1 MPTYEIR
8 DNRTGR
14 TIEITADREPT
25 QEEMNEIFSQV
36 SPVSQQVA
44 QPAEQADE
52 EMSGLARVAADVGIE
67 AGGAIAG
74 TAIGAALA
82 PATFGASIPIGA
94 LVGGIIGGTAGNV
107 IVQRGQIQ
115 RGERPDFSYGEL
127 AASVGLSA
135 IPGSTFAKTGSSV
148 VKNMGLRAA
157 QGAGLAGASEV
168 AKTVIDEHR
177 LPTPDEFLKAT
188 VFGAATGGL
197 LGGAEKAVTGAIA
210 KTPEAQLG
218 KLAGYMKRISGE
230 QAALSVDGDI
240 AINEL
245 QRGLSN
251 IKDKVQRDTIGER
264 AMMALGGEIAPTD
277 LPPEIGSAVD
287 KIKTAIAE
295 LGIYHGESGL
305 VDKDSLLYQAILDNL
320 GSYNRRSYRVF
331 ETDYTPSEKIF
342 NDFVNTKVEKEI
354 AEKVRERQVSSSIAG
369 TSFDANSYAEQLRR
383 ETGADLRQK
392 YINRA
397 NELLDRGEAE
407 RFLTGQSVRVS
418 KDPFRRRKDIDDETR
433 ALLGEIRDP
442 VFVASNTLGM
452 MTRSQATYNVLSE
465 MRDIGLSEGLFR
477 VNSVRG
483 DVPISK
489 DTSSFNPFKDPN
501 TGQPLYTTP
510 EIRDALASVNSGMV
524 SKLAQHMA
532 PVAAASGF
540 LKAFKTLGSM
550 KAYATNVIG
559 GTLEPLA
566 QGHVSEL
573 FNTGNW
579 GRAAKLTGY
588 NLGVVR
594 PDGSVD
600 GKEMKELYKFFLR
613 EGLQPDNTSYADFLR
628 TWELGEKSIPKA
640 LQGNIVSGFKTVTKK
655 LGKIYSTPDNMAK
668 VFIFEGELR
677 KLREAYPDQSINVL
691 MKRAADETKMVS
703 SNYNA
708 LPKFI
713 KDASSIGFLD
723 PFVAYTADRF
733 RVVYNTYRLGMQEL
747 ASGNPALMKA
757 GAKRLVSMSSVIGSA
772 SYLGANTHLT
782 QEEEKAL
789 RNRMPD
795 WDKNSL
801 VAISKPSADGT
812 FKYQNLNYLL
822 PHAASI
828 EAMQAA
834 MRGQNPEEAFTNL
847 MKSVSSQA
855 LGLNLLLEPLAEV
868 TTGKNR
874 YGLPISS
881 ENAPLYKQAFARS
894 SLFLGETVTPLAV
907 REMNKFFKV
916 LESKDRKV
924 TTSSGDVYGVGDLL
938 KENFMGVREKTVNLR
953 NRMRV
958 GASILSRDHTSD
970 SISYSSA
977 RKNALTEK
985 DAQDAYRTF
994 EERYKNTY
1002 RRASELVADGR
1013 ALGMTDDDLVKLMK
1027 TDGGVPS
1034 SIVLAAISGVYTPPA
1049 TEDTNPVRAIYERIE
1064 AIPESQ
1070 RTAAVERAAREN
1082 PTLARAITSRYRAEL
1097 RAKALNIS
1105 AVDKLILAQDEADG
1119 DRARFIFQKLQTLP
1133 DDLVRTAYLEDLRK
1147 KRIITPVVNAQ
1158 LNLLMNPPR

>member
-1 MPTYEIR
+1 MPIYEIR

-14 TIEITADREPT
+14 TIEITADREPS
-25 QEEMNEIFSQV
+25 QEEMDEIFSTF
-36 SPVSQQVA
+36 SPAQAVA
-44 QPAEQADE
+44 QPTEQADE
-52 EMSGLARVAADVGIE
+52 AMSGLARVAADVGIE

-94 LVGGIIGGTAGNV
+94 LVGGIVGGTAGNIV
-107 IVQRGQIQ
+107 VQRGQME

-135 IPGSTFAKTGSSV
+135 IPGGTFAKTGTSV

-157 QGAGLAGASEV
+157 QGAGLAGASEI
-168 AKTVIDEHR
+168 AKTVIDERR
-177 LPTPDEFLKAT
+177 LPTADEFLKAT
-188 VFGAATGGL
+188 AFGAATGGV
-197 LGGAEKAVTGAIA
+197 LGGAEKAITTAIA

-230 QAALSVDGDI
+230 QAALAVDGNI
-240 AINEL
+240 AIEEL
-245 QRGLSN
+245 QRSLGR
-251 IKDKVQRDTIGER
+251 IKDKIQRETLGER

-277 LPPEIGSAVD
+277 LPPDIGSAIA
-287 KIKTAIAE
+287 KAKNAIAE

-305 VDKDSLLYQAILDNL
+305 VDKDSLLYQAILDDL
-320 GSYNRRSYRVF
+320 GNYNRRSYKVF
-331 ETDYTPSEKIF
+331 ETDYAPTEKVF

-369 TSFDANSYAEQLRR
+369 KSFDADAYAAQLRR
-383 ETGADLRQK
+383 ETGNDLRQK
-392 YINRA
+392 YTNRA

-407 RFLTGQSVRVS
+407 RLLTGQSLRVGT
-418 KDPFRRRKDIDDETR
+418 DPFKRRKDIDDETR

-442 VFVASNTLGM
+442 VFVISNTLGM

-465 MRDIGLSEGLFR
+465 MRDIGLNEGLFR

-489 DTSSFNPFKDPN
+489 DTSSFNPFKDQA

-510 EIRDALASVNSGMV
+510 EIRDALASVSSGMV

-550 KAYATNVIG
+550 KAYATNMIG
-559 GTLEPLA
+559 GTLEPIA
-566 QGHVSEL
+566 QGHLSEL

-579 GRAAKLTGY
+579 SRASKLAGY
-588 NLGVVR
+588 NLGVIR
-594 PDGSVD
+594 PDGSLD

-613 EGLQPDNTSYADFLR
+613 EGLQPDSTSYADFVR
-628 TWELGEKSIPKA
+628 TWELGEKSIPQA
-640 LQGNIVSGFKTVTKK
+640 LQGQVISGFKTATKK

-677 KLREAYPDQSINVL
+677 KLREAFPNENIQAL

-703 SNYNA
+703 ANYNA
-708 LPKFI
+708 LPRFI
-713 KDASSIGFLD
+713 KDMSSIGFLD

-733 RVVYNTYRLGMQEL
+733 RVVYNTYRLGMQEM

-757 GAKRLVSMSSVIGSA
+757 GAKRLVSMSAVIGSA

-782 QEEEKAL
+782 AEEEKAL

-834 MRGQNPEEAFTNL
+834 MRGQNPEEAFTNM
-847 MKSVSSQA
+847 MKSISSQA

-868 TTGKNR
+868 TSGKNR

-881 ENAPLYKQAFARS
+881 ENASLYRQTMDRS
-894 SLFLGETVTPLAV
+894 KSFLGETVTPLAV
-907 REMNKFFKV
+907 RELNKFFKV
-916 LESKDRKV
+916 LETKDRKV
-924 TTSSGDVYGVGDLL
+924 VTSSGDVYGVQDLL
-938 KENFMGVREKTVNLR
+938 KENFMGIREKTVNLR

-958 GASILSRDHTSD
+958 NASIIYRDHTSD

-977 RKNALTEK
+977 RKNALTAQ
-985 DAQDAYRTF
+985 DAQDAYNTF

-1002 RRASELVADGR
+1002 RRASQLVADGR
-1013 ALGMTDDDLVKLMK
+1013 ALGMTDDDLVKLIK
-1027 TDGGVPS
+1027 TDAGMPS
-1034 SIVLAAISGVYTPPA
+1034 SIALAAISGIYTPPA
-1049 TEDTNPVRAIYERIE
+1049 TEDTNPVRAIYEKIE
-1064 AIPESQ
+1064 ALPENQ
-1070 RTAAVERAAREN
+1070 RAAAVEKAAREN
-1082 PTLARAITSRYRAEL
+1082 PTFGRAIANRYRADL

-1119 DRARFIFQKLQTLP
+1119 DRARFIFSKLKTLP
-1133 DDLVRTAYLEDLRK
+1133 DDLVRSAYLEDLRK
-1147 KRIITPVVNAQ
+1147 KRIITPAVNAQ